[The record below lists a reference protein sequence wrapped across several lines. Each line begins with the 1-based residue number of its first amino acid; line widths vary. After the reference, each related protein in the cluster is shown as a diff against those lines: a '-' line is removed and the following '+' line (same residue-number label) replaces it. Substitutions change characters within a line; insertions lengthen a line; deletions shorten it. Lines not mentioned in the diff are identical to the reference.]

1 MNQTTMTP
9 AEETAV
15 PAEPLAGK
23 PSLLERLERW
33 RPLVAYQGLSL
44 GLICAV
50 VALLLLIG
58 NAMTQ
63 GTIAEQQMADRLA
76 VLRQVLPEALYDN
89 NPLADGFKVQDAEL
103 GEIEVF
109 PARLQGKL
117 TAVVFQ
123 GSNIGYGG
131 PIEQMMAVDAQGRI
145 LGVRVLA
152 HKETPGLAD
161 KIEASRSDWIKV
173 FDGLSLDNTA
183 LDKWKVKKDG
193 GQFDQFAGATI
204 TPRAVV
210 KTVLQGLQFQAR
222 HAEQLK
228 AE

>member
-44 GLICAV
+44 GLICAL
-50 VALLLLIG
+50 VALILLVA
-58 NAMTQ
+58 NALTQ

>member
-9 AEETAV
+9 AEEATA
-15 PAEPLAGK
+15 PAETVAGK

-33 RPLVAYQGLSL
+33 RPLVAYQSLSL
-44 GLICAV
+44 GLICAL
-50 VALLLLIG
+50 VALTLLVA
-58 NAMTQ
+58 NALTHS
-63 GTIAEQQMADRLA
+63 TIAAQMLEDRLA
-76 VLRQVLPEALYDN
+76 MLRQVLPDALYDN
-89 NPLADGFKVQDAEL
+89 NPLSDGFKVQDSDL
-103 GEIEVF
+103 GEVEVY

-123 GSNIGYGG
+123 VSNIGYGG
-131 PIEQMMAVDAQGRI
+131 PIDQMVALDAQGKI

-173 FDGLSLDNTA
+173 FDGLSLENTA
-183 LDKWKVKKDG
+183 LEKWKVKKDG

-210 KTVLQGLQFQAR
+210 KSVLQGLQFQVR